1 MKKLILLIS
10 VLFLVGCSPN
20 TEIVTAL
27 AEVENLKTQI
37 NQKEDTIGNLEEEVK
52 VYNELIDSLR
62 TNNDE
67 LKAELN
73 LTETIAEEGSVL
85 YVCDVQLENMKYE
98 STFSATA
105 ILDGWFAQQP
115 QARLIQG
122 TYATAFWSGIRS
134 TIHTIRY
141 ISDDTGLTTTSS
153 FMIFFEEA
161 GWQEGLLW
169 MTEQCWLDFPG

>member
-20 TEIVTAL
+20 SELETAL
-27 AEVENLKTQI
+27 AEVEDLKTEI
-37 NQKEDTIGNLEEEVK
+37 TQKQNTIGDLEEEVK
-52 VYNELIDSLR
+52 VYNELINGLR
-62 TNNDE
+62 TNNDV

-73 LTETIAEEGSVL
+73 LTETTTEDDSVL
-85 YVCDVQLENMKYE
+85 YLCDSQLENMKYE

-122 TYATAFWSGIRS
+122 TYSTTFWDGVKS

-153 FMIFFEEA
+153 FMLFFEEA
-161 GWQEGLLW
+161 GWKPGLLW

>member
-1 MKKLILLIS
+1 MKKIILLIS
-10 VLFLVGCSPN
+10 VLFLVGCSSN
-20 TEIVTAL
+20 TELVTAL

-37 NQKEDTIGNLEEEVK
+37 NQKENTIGDLEEEVK
-52 VYNELIDSLR
+52 VYNELINGLR
-62 TNNDE
+62 TNNDV

-73 LTETIAEEGSVL
+73 LKETTTEDDSVL
-85 YVCDVQLENMKYE
+85 YLCDSQLENMKYE

-141 ISDDTGLTTTSS
+141 ISDDTGLTTTNS

-161 GWQEGLLW
+161 GWKPGLLW